1 MALVTYILIGALYS
15 GLHSRFHPEVLGV
28 YMSKAL
34 VVVLLDFLFVKGGCY
49 FLNIQ
54 GTSQVLDLV
63 AYDGYKFVGYAF
75 LCPLSNPRIIDCK
88 HQSNHHYHCRST
100 ERGAHAVRVDLPVHL
115 PLDGFLPGTFIR
127 LSFTPCGSNYLRA
140 TASLATIARP
150 SRRLRNRLPC
160 EHVATLPSH
169 HIPILRRG
177 QPDILHVLASPGLT
191 ARDIEYMHVE
201 IIRNALSMIHQAPRW
216 S

>member
-63 AYDGYKFVGYAF
+63 AYDGYKFVGYAS
-75 LCPLSNPRIIDCK
+75 LCPLSNLRIIYCK
-88 HQSNHHYHCRST
+88 HQSYHHYHGRFAQ
-100 ERGAHAVRVDLPVHL
+100 RGADAVRVDLPVHI
-115 PLDGFLPGTFIR
+115 PFDGFLPGMFVR
-127 LSFTPCGSNYLRA
+127 VSFTPCGSNYLRA
-140 TASLATIARP
+140 TASLATVARP
-150 SRRLRNRLPC
+150 SRRLRNSLPC

-177 QPDILHVLASPGLT
+177 QPNILHVLASPSLT
-191 ARDIEYMHVE
+191 ARDIEYMHAE
-201 IIRNALSMIHQAPRW
+201 IMTNPEHDSPRW